1 MELDFK
7 TIKALS
13 SPTRIQ
19 IMNKVMEKECT
30 PTEISNELGKS
41 KSTVSSHLE
50 TLIKAELVE
59 KDSEEGRRR
68 VIYEPTDKACDIVNG
83 KERKVKFSV
92 VSSALTLVLGI
103 GSLISVLPFSS
114 VQEDELDSSGD
125 FDAMTE
131 QEVPEVEEEAG
142 QFLFEELAVTEMGL
156 IVFGLLMI
164 SLGFASLL
172 YSYLLRKL
180 E

>member
-30 PTEISNELGKS
+30 PTEISEDLDKS

-50 TLIKAELVE
+50 TLLNADLVE

-92 VSSALTLVLGI
+92 VSSALTLAAGFGAVF
-103 GSLISVLPFSS
+103 SVLPFSS
-114 VQEDELDSSGD
+114 VQEDEFDSSGE
-125 FDAMTE
+125 FGAMTE
-131 QEVPEVEEEAG
+131 PDVPEVEEETS
-142 QFLFEELAVTEMGL
+142 QLIFEELAATEMGL
-156 IVFGLLMI
+156 IVFGAFMI
-164 SLGFASLL
+164 GIGVLSLF
-172 YSYLLRKL
+172 YTYLLRKL
-180 E
+180 G